1 MALINGPE
9 CNKEIS
15 DLVISGPNFGFSKS
29 IKKSSENECN
39 TGQKQLTG
47 SMCN

>member
-29 IKKSSENECN
+29 IKKSSENESK
-39 TGQKQLTG
+39 TQKTQ
-47 SMCN
+47 

>member
-15 DLVISGPNFGFSKS
+15 DLVISGPNFGFYKS
-29 IKKSSENECN
+29 IKKSSENESK
-39 TGQKQLTG
+39 TQKTQ
-47 SMCN
+47 